1 MPPAFACGLYPV
13 LVFTMLAYYLNTS
26 WGSLMGLCINNQYNV
41 TNKIILNQEKVDVNS
56 VVIYL

>member
-1 MPPAFACGLYPV
+1 
-13 LVFTMLAYYLNTS
+13 
-26 WGSLMGLCINNQYNV
+26 MGLCINNQYNV